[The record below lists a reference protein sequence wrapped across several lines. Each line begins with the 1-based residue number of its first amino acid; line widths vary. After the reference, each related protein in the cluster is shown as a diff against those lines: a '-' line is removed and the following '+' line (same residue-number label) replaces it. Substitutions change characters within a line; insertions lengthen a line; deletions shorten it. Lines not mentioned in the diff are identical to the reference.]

1 MSAFWTVS
9 AVLLLYFMQD
19 SDCSRLIYA
28 KIGDSVILHPSQT
41 FESMSTITWMHN
53 MNAIMQWRSGGD
65 AVCLGDFIGRCR
77 LDKPTGSLLIKHLTV
92 EDTGKY
98 NPEIDNKI
106 LDVTELWVIKP
117 VPKPTVSAECN
128 NGMSVCDLTCEA
140 NITSHFGP
148 VMYRWEAG
156 DKLLSTNMKISL
168 TRNNMERSFVCK
180 LQNHVSNSSSDEVP
194 NPIVPQGIHPAGV
207 AVPIVVLVL
216 FLVAVGSYMRQRNDE
231 KQVQT
236 VEEVHVK
243 RSALSLKALRN
254 NGVSLESFE
263 SGPSPS
269 PVRKFSSAREIYL
282 QDDEERWV
290 QNHPEYRNLTPELRE
305 FRLHRDL

>member
-19 SDCSRLIYA
+19 SDCARMIFA

-53 MNAIMQWRSGGD
+53 MNAIMQWRSGG
-65 AVCLGDFIGRCR
+65 RCR
-77 LDKPTGSLLIKHLTV
+77 LDKPTGSLIIEKLTV

-98 NPEIDNKI
+98 NPEIDSKI
-106 LDVTELWVIKP
+106 LDVIELWVIKP
-117 VPKPTVSAECN
+117 VPKPTVSVECN
-128 NGMSVCDLTCEA
+128 NGKTVCDLTCEA

-180 LQNHVSNSSSDEVP
+180 LINPFSISSSDEVL
-194 NPIVPQGIHPAGV
+194 NPIVPQEIQPAVV
-207 AVPIVVLVL
+207 AIPIVLVVL
-216 FLVAVGSYMRQRNDE
+216 FLVAVGSYMRQRNE
-231 KQVQT
+231 QKQAQS
-236 VEEVHVK
+236 VEEANSK
-243 RSALSLKALRN
+243 RLSL
-254 NGVSLESFE
+254 S
-263 SGPSPS
+263 
-269 PVRKFSSAREIYL
+269 
-282 QDDEERWV
+282 
-290 QNHPEYRNLTPELRE
+290 QNA
-305 FRLHRDL
+305 